1 MRTVILSVVLVGGAL
16 SQVGCAHFFQLN
28 MDQSRFEHALAL
40 HRSQRADEA
49 LAVYWSL
56 DPANRRYPGVLNNI
70 AVIHAQ
76 LGDLDQAE
84 KMLDL
89 AAEMEQDE
97 VVIWA
102 NLGVVRYHQHRHL
115 LACQALERVAPIGE
129 RQLVRS
135 VTPGRVKWLYKK
147 AHQKVK
153 RSIAV
158 ADRYL
163 ALIAGADQHV
173 KPTEQGRLAMIRSL
187 DVLF

>member
-1 MRTVILSVVLVGGAL
+1 V
-16 SQVGCAHFFQLN
+16 
-28 MDQSRFEHALAL
+28 
-40 HRSQRADEA
+40 DEA

-76 LGDLDQAE
+76 LGDLDQAARL
-84 KMLDL
+84 LDL
-89 AAEMEQDE
+89 AAGMEQDE

-102 NLGVVRYHQHRHL
+102 NLGVVRFCQRRHL
-115 LACQALERVAPIGE
+115 LASQALERVASVGE
-129 RQLVRS
+129 RQLIRS
-135 VTPGRVKWLYKK
+135 VTPGRVKWRYRL

-153 RSIAV
+153 RSMAI

-163 ALIAGADQHV
+163 ALISKDTDRQV
-173 KPTEQGRLAMIRSL
+173 KPIDQGRLAWIRSL